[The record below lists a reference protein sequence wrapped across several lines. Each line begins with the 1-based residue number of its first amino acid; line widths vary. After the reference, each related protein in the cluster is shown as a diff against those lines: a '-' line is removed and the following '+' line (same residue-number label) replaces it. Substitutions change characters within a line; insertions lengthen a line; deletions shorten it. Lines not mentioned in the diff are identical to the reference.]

1 MGASLGLVLANIIMT
16 ECEKVTVD
24 NLVKKGTIKFYINY
38 VDDTLLLV
46 KQQDIGKVLKAF
58 NEFNKNLKFTVD
70 RFKNETPH
78 FLDLEI
84 CPNGLTFFQ
93 KNTLTGHYIN
103 MDSFTLWK
111 WKTAWIR
118 SLADRAKKV
127 CSEENLP
134 KEIQLIKKFAS
145 WSGYPKNIV
154 NAMIKRVLSKETLTN
169 DVISNEQ
176 KDKIPTVFINIDYPG
191 EKGEHLLKK
200 CFKKLGR
207 STNQKVNFICRYSV
221 TKILFFTN
229 TKDKL
234 NKLSKSNV
242 VYQFSLSVCES
253 PYIAKTE
260 RPVFERT
267 K

>member
-1 MGASLGLVLANIIMT
+1 M
-16 ECEKVTVD
+16 
-24 NLVKKGTIKFYINY
+24 
-38 VDDTLLLV
+38 
-46 KQQDIGKVLKAF
+46 
-58 NEFNKNLKFTVD
+58 
-70 RFKNETPH
+70 
-78 FLDLEI
+78 
-84 CPNGLTFFQ
+84 
-93 KNTLTGHYIN
+93 
-103 MDSFTLWK
+103 
-111 WKTAWIR
+111 
-118 SLADRAKKV
+118 
-127 CSEENLP
+127 
-134 KEIQLIKKFAS
+134 IKKFAS
-145 WSGYPKNIV
+145 WNGYPKNIV
-154 NAMIKRVLSKETLTN
+154 NAIIKRVLSKETLTN

-200 CFKKLGR
+200 CFKKLGC

-253 PYIAKTE
+253 PYIGKTE
-260 RPVFERT
+260 RTVFERT